1 MAAGSSRRRGGVLLV
16 EAKAG
21 GDDAVSETGIA
32 SNTAALPVTCAD
44 VPQHVEAGPQSNV
57 S

>member
-1 MAAGSSRRRGGVLLV
+1 MAAGSSRRGGVLLV

-44 VPQHVEAGPQSNV
+44 VLQHVEAGPQSNV

>member
-1 MAAGSSRRRGGVLLV
+1 MAAGSSRRGGVLLV

-44 VPQHVEAGPQSNV
+44 VLQRVEAGPQSNV